1 MLAVTVAS
9 ITYSLSGANR
19 LGTPGSLRHLFQ
31 MTFVTEGQSAFAG
44 VPRVVVARSGVAL
57 APGEGQGRLVGV
69 AAHGARA
76 ERGHQAAAFQF
87 QPQITISKRAQAVGD
102 DEGCA
107 PFHQALH

>member
-76 ERGHQAAAFQF
+76 ERGHQAAAFSSGSVGRDADKPALTF
-87 QPQITISKRAQAVGD
+87 SGSKGD
-102 DEGCA
+102 A
-107 PFHQALH
+107 